1 MRTLTLTLAALVT
14 LASACA
20 NDAAD
25 TLADAADLDAEA
37 ATALTLDT
45 SETRKILAL
54 ANTASFEE
62 LDEDVALDVRAAEN
76 IVEQRPFATLAELDA
91 VSYVGPSALAK
102 MRDYTDAHPAF
113 VHGIEEGSALAAAML
128 SLANTA
134 SETELDVDVALD
146 SRGAANIVSARET
159 DGPFLTLEQ
168 LDDVSYVAATAFEK
182 LADHVDQ
189 DGDGV
194 PAAEDCDDS
203 DASLLYLGNDG
214 SCAADSCAHIKATST
229 EAPDGTYTLAD
240 AGGGTYDV
248 TCDMTTDGGG
258 WTVITGEVLDDLDAI
273 TFTVEAGPAGPSAGG
288 AWTSTTGTFAL
299 TPQAD
304 VTTCQGVVVRATA
317 ELPFTFT
324 EWDGRFDVVQPTLF
338 SHADDDTVSVG
349 WGESVNECG
358 GSFKFGTDQDTSKAG
373 GEWGWMYVSQT
384 WSFGPEAVAET
395 DILRWETMDSYIDEE
410 VHVSDIS
417 IKVR

>member
-20 NDAAD
+20 PEAPDALGAPALD
-25 TLADAADLDAEA
+25 DASE
-37 ATALTLDT
+37 TALTLDT

-62 LDEDVALDVRAAEN
+62 LDVDVALDVRAAEN
-76 IVEQRPFATLAELDA
+76 IVDQRPFATLAELDDVA
-91 VSYVGPSALAK
+91 YVGPSALAK
-102 MRDYTDAHPAF
+102 LRDYSDANPAF

-128 SLANTA
+128 DLANTA

-146 SRGAANIVSARET
+146 SRGAANIVSARGT
-159 DGPFLTLEQ
+159 DGPFFTLEQ
-168 LDDVSYVAATAFEK
+168 LDDISYVAATAFGK
-182 LADHVDQ
+182 MADYVDQ

-194 PAAEDCDDS
+194 PAAEDCDDN
-203 DASLLYLGNDG
+203 DASVLYLGGDAA
-214 SCAADSCAHIKATST
+214 CAADSCAHIKATST

-240 AGGGTYDV
+240 ASGGTYDV

-288 AWTSTTGTFAL
+288 SWTSTAGTFAL
-299 TPQAD
+299 VPQANT
-304 VTTCQGVVVRATA
+304 TTCQGVVVRATA

-324 EWDGRFDVVQPTLF
+324 EWDGSFDVVEPPLGN
-338 SHADDDTVSVG
+338 HADDDTVSVG
-349 WGESVNECG
+349 WGESVNDCG

-373 GEWGWMYVSQT
+373 GEWGWTYGDQT
-384 WSFGPEAVAET
+384 WSFGPEVVAES
-395 DILRWETMDSYIDEE
+395 DVLRWETMDSYLAEE
-410 VHVSDIS
+410 VHVTDIS